1 VRGGELLT
9 AAAAAPLHVPL
20 RRCTVKERL
29 GGKYVSMTVAVMV
42 RAPEL
47 IQMVW
52 EELGKDERVK
62 MRY

>member
-1 VRGGELLT
+1 LQGQALEAGAR
-9 AAAAAPLHVPL
+9 AL
-20 RRCTVKERL
+20 RRCSVKERL
-29 GGKYVSMTVAVMV
+29 GGKYVSMTVGVMV

-47 IQMVW
+47 INAVW